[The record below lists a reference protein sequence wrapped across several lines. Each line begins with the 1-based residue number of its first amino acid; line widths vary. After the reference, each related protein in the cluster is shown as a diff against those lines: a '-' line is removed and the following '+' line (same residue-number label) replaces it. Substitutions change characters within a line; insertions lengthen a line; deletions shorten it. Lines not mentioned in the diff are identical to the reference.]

1 MVDESNIVSL
11 VGAMIGAISGSIG
24 GNFFTYWLSR
34 KAEKQ
39 KLSKYITDKYLIQ
52 LQYLLESLYFRFQN
66 MNERG
71 GSRYMKLIKGNE
83 DYYITSSLYA
93 LGSVLA
99 YHRLLL
105 FEGIYPQI
113 ESLVPTVGSEL
124 LNKLDEFGMSL
135 DNIKVSLP
143 DSDKKI
149 KFFRYDRVLLGDV
162 LTNEENN
169 VRHTYSYA
177 RFRERYES
185 DPFIK
190 KNLQPARDFVEAL
203 QYSTELS
210 SLMEQIFEILRKLEP
225 LTKVP
230 IRIIEKRQS

>member
-1 MVDESNIVSL
+1 MVDDSNVVTL
-11 VGAMIGAISGSIG
+11 VGALIGAVGGSIG
-24 GNFFTYWLSR
+24 GNFITDWLSR

-39 KLSKYITDKYLIQ
+39 KLSKFVTDKYLIQ
-52 LQYLLESLYFRFQN
+52 LQYLLESLYFRFHN
-66 MNERG
+66 MKERG
-71 GSRYMKLIKGNE
+71 GSSYMKHIKGNE

-105 FEGIYPQI
+105 FEGIYSQI
-113 ESLVPTVGSEL
+113 EALAPKIGSKL

-177 RFRERYES
+177 RFREKYET
-185 DPFIK
+185 DEFIK

-210 SLMEQIFEILRKLEP
+210 TLMKQIHEILRDLEP
-225 LTKVP
+225 LTKIP
-230 IRIIEKRQS
+230 IRINEN

>member
-1 MVDESNIVSL
+1 M
-11 VGAMIGAISGSIG
+11 
-24 GNFFTYWLSR
+24 
-34 KAEKQ
+34 K
-39 KLSKYITDKYLIQ
+39 
-52 LQYLLESLYFRFQN
+52 
-66 MNERG
+66 ERG
-71 GSRYMKLIKGNE
+71 APIYMKRIKGDE
-83 DYYITSSLYA
+83 DYYIISSLYA

-105 FEGIYPQI
+105 FEGIYSQI
-113 ESLVPTVGSEL
+113 ESLVPNVGSEL

-169 VRHTYSYA
+169 VKHTYSYA
-177 RFRERYES
+177 RFRERYEKEE
-185 DPFIK
+185 FIK
-190 KNLQPARDFVEAL
+190 KNLELARDFVEAL
-203 QYSTELS
+203 QYSADLS
-210 SLMEQIFEILRKLEP
+210 TLMEQIHEILRNLEP

-230 IRIIEKRQS
+230 VRINQKSD

>member
-1 MVDESNIVSL
+1 MVDESNLVSL
-11 VGAMIGAISGSIG
+11 IGALIGATGGSIG
-24 GNFFTYWLSR
+24 GNFFTDWLSR

-39 KLSKYITDKYLIQ
+39 KLSKYITDKFLTQ

-66 MNERG
+66 MKDRG

-113 ESLVPTVGSEL
+113 ESLAPTVGSEL

-135 DNIKVSLP
+135 DNIKVTLP
-143 DSDKKI
+143 DSDKTI
-149 KFFRYDRVLLGDV
+149 KFFRYDRVLLGDI
-162 LTNEENN
+162 LTNEESS
-169 VRHTYSYA
+169 VRQTYSYA
-177 RFRERYES
+177 RFRERYEKEE
-185 DPFIK
+185 FIK

-203 QYSTELS
+203 QYSDDLS
-210 SLMEQIFEILRKLEP
+210 SLMEQIKEILTNLEP

-230 IRIIEKRQS
+230 VRIKEKP

>member
-1 MVDESNIVSL
+1 MVKIFIITFNSNVSMVDDSNVVTL
-11 VGAMIGAISGSIG
+11 VGALIGAVGGSIG
-24 GNFFTYWLSR
+24 GNFITDWLSR

-39 KLSKYITDKYLIQ
+39 KLSKFITDKYLIQ
-52 LQYLLESLYFRFQN
+52 LQYLLESLYFRFHN
-66 MNERG
+66 MKERG
-71 GSRYMKLIKGNE
+71 GSSYMKHIKGNE

-105 FEGIYPQI
+105 FEGIYSQI
-113 ESLVPTVGSEL
+113 ESLAPKVGSKL

-169 VRHTYSYA
+169 VRHIILMHDFEKNMRRMNLLKRIYS
-177 RFRERYES
+177 
-185 DPFIK
+185 
-190 KNLQPARDFVEAL
+190 LQ
-203 QYSTELS
+203 
-210 SLMEQIFEILRKLEP
+210 EILLRLYSIQ
-225 LTKVP
+225 LNY
-230 IRIIEKRQS
+230 QL